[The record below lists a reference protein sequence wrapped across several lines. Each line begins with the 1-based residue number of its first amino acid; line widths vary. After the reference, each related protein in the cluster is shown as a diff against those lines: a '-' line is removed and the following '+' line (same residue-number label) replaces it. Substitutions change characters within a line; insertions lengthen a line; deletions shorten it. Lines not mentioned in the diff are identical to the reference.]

1 MKTIKLMKQMLAT
14 VLVAGT
20 AMMNYSCTSSF
31 DELNTNPDGATV
43 VTPAMLATK
52 LILDHVK
59 SGANDNSEFATKR
72 MFWGEQRD
80 AYQYNRFGKGSFVA
94 ILQITNAMKMVDLAD
109 DVDKDAYTGLFYYM
123 KAWAFYRATLDMGD
137 IPYSQALQVE
147 TYRYPVYD
155 EQKDVFKGVLADLA
169 LADELFAKARKFDG
183 DPFYKGNPALW
194 RKATNV
200 LRLKVLMSLQ
210 KRAEDT
216 PELKVK
222 ELFAKVVQE
231 GNLFESNSDNL
242 QVVYSDKDGQKNP
255 LHEKRTSSI
264 NVYAGTSLLIDALKN
279 YKDYRLFYYFSPMQA
294 MTDPLYL
301 PKGETLLKAN
311 DWNAYQGLEAAG
323 VFDTEKNKIVR
334 KMHCRPNAIYRL
346 SYVGVPAIR
355 LGYADMNFILAEAA
369 ERGWITGSAKEYYE
383 KGIKAS
389 FDFVRST
396 VPNEVDY
403 THEMPITEDYIESYL
418 VGNGVAYATNG
429 TSGDRLKQIW
439 MQCYL
444 ASYFHLAWDSY
455 YEYRRTGYP
464 VLPINPETNLNDD
477 KTKIPVRWMYPEAE
491 SNYNKE
497 QLKKAL
503 ERQWGGVENVN
514 KVMWLLK

>member
-1 MKTIKLMKQMLAT
+1 MKTIKTIQRILTAVLM
-14 VLVAGT
+14 AGT
-20 AMMNYSCTSSF
+20 AIMHHSCTSSF
-31 DELNTNPDGATV
+31 DELNTNPDGSTQ
-43 VTPAMLATK
+43 VTSAMLATTM
-52 LILDHVK
+52 ILSHVK
-59 SGANDNSEFATKR
+59 SGYSGSVEFAVKR
-72 MFWGEQRD
+72 MFWGEQMD
-80 AYQYNRFGKGSFVA
+80 AYQYNNFGKGSFGA
-94 ILQITNAMKMVDLAD
+94 IQGLTNGVKMVELASEA
-109 DVDKDAYTGLFYYM
+109 DKDAYAGLFYYM
-123 KAWAFYRATLDMGD
+123 KAWAFYRTSLDMGD

-147 TYRYPVYD
+147 DYRYPVYD
-155 EQKDVFKGVLADLA
+155 EQKDVFKGILNDLT
-169 LADELFAKARKFDG
+169 LADESFAKARKFAG
-183 DPFYKGNPALW
+183 DPFYKGNPVLW

-222 ELFAKVVQE
+222 ETFAKIVRE
-231 GNLFESNSDNL
+231 GNLLQGNEENL

-255 LHEKRTSSI
+255 LHETNTKSI
-264 NVYAGTSLLIDALKN
+264 NVYAGTSNFIDVLKA
-279 YKDYRLFYYFSPMQA
+279 YKDYRLFYYFSPMQG

-301 PKGETLLKAN
+301 PKDETLLQKN

-323 VFDTEKNKIVR
+323 VFDTEKNKTAR

-396 VPNEVDY
+396 VPNEPEY
-403 THEMPITEDYIESYL
+403 TQDMPITDPYIDSYL
-418 VGNGVAYATNG
+418 QGEGVAYATG
-429 TSGDRLKQIW
+429 GSSEERLKQIW

-444 ASYFHLAWDSY
+444 ASYFHTSWDSY

-491 SNYNKE
+491 ANYNKE
-497 QLKKAL
+497 QLEKAL
-503 ERQWGGVENVN
+503 QRQWGGVENVN